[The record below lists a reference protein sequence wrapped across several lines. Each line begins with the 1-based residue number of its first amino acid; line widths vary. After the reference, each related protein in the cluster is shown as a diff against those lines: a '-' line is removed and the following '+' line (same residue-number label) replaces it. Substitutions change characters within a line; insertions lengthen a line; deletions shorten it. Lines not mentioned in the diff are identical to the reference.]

1 MKKVKVGRFKHLKDS
16 NETKDTEDD
25 SLLTTQQVINSHTL
39 NTPLIEPTETKVDI
53 QQTLSGGTMNYNKRL
68 STKEKL
74 MQQAGIVHASMHSEE
89 HQPLYKYHY
98 DGTERSEPGEWSCCG
113 FCKHAPEHHQALFW
127 FGAHGVGIFYGY
139 IRTQMVLV
147 ALYLGKYFKAKE
159 SVHRV
164 MEAL

>member
-53 QQTLSGGTMNYNKRL
+53 QQTLSGGTMSNNYNQRL

-74 MQQAGIVHASMHSEE
+74 MQQAGIGRYS
-89 HQPLYKYHY
+89 K
-98 DGTERSEPGEWSCCG
+98 R
-113 FCKHAPEHHQALFW
+113 K
-127 FGAHGVGIFYGY
+127 
-139 IRTQMVLV
+139 
-147 ALYLGKYFKAKE
+147 
-159 SVHRV
+159 SVHHV
-164 MEAL
+164 YGKHCS

>member
-53 QQTLSGGTMNYNKRL
+53 QQTLSGGTMSNNYNQRL

-74 MQQAGIVHASMHSEE
+74 MQQAGI
-89 HQPLYKYHY
+89 
-98 DGTERSEPGEWSCCG
+98 
-113 FCKHAPEHHQALFW
+113 
-127 FGAHGVGIFYGY
+127 
-139 IRTQMVLV
+139 
-147 ALYLGKYFKAKE
+147 GKVFKAKE
-159 SVHRV
+159 SGAFAY
-164 MEAL
+164 MENTVVDIYIPLYLKHPNKSFF